1 MSANTHCLNCKAEL
15 QGTFCHRCGQKAST
29 HRFSVQHFVAHE
41 MVHGIWHLDKGILYT
56 LQGVLK
62 CPGKLAREYVAGK
75 RAGHFSMVTM
85 LVLLV
90 GLLIFILSHRTYER
104 PNIRL
109 GDKPMP
115 GYVDFIAGNLK
126 WALLIMVPI
135 MAKSSKDLF
144 KMLKFNYTEHV
155 VMNGFFYAGMLFI
168 ALVFSPL
175 YFIPGINNLYVLA
188 AETIAIGIYVV
199 RAYRQA
205 TRDLYVPGI
214 FARLITIYFFSV
226 IGYIMFVIT
235 ASVMLYNLAQSLQS
249 H

>member
-1 MSANTHCLNCKAEL
+1 LQNRIEGFLLPSLRAEGL
-15 QGTFCHRCGQKAST
+15 DA
-29 HRFSVQHFVAHE
+29 

-62 CPGKLAREYVAGK
+62 RPGKLAREYVAGK
-75 RAGHFSMVTM
+75 RAGHFSLVTM

-90 GLLIFILSHRTYER
+90 GLLLYIFSYKTYQR
-104 PNIRL
+104 PDIRFN
-109 GDKPMP
+109 GKPVP
-115 GYVDFIAGNLK
+115 GYVEFMARNLK
-126 WALLIMVPI
+126 WALLVMVPI
-135 MAKSSKDLF
+135 MAKASKDLF
-144 KMLKFNYTEHV
+144 KMLRFNYTEHV

-168 ALVFSPL
+168 ALAFSPL
-175 YFIPGINNLYVLA
+175 YFIPGINKLVILA
-188 AETIAIGIYVV
+188 AETLAIGTYVV

-226 IGYIMFVIT
+226 IGYVMFMMT
-235 ASVMLYNLAQSLQS
+235 ASVMVYNIIEKIFL